1 MRRSTHHSRPAP
13 RRRQDTVSRHALLQ
27 MPRCCG
33 YGDRR
38 RGADRQ
44 LVFDQRTMRLPE
56 ACAHQHGDMLGDM
69 SRWLLSSLHT
79 DAPSLSSV
87 FQSCVTLVPQT
98 SVLVFTH
105 LLRPYLSL
113 AHYESHIKQTTA
125 THAHRL
131 STLWLTAGI
140 SYPNDRLAPA
150 ISHPNNRLT
159 FCTPRSFMLN
169 NTLTRV
175 PHHTTR
181 LALSHNYDHPTTSM
195 PPTQH
200 FFVIFSLRLHAF
212 AEACNILNQLMA
224 TLLQRRPKPKVSI
237 KRNTAPQPQTLSP
250 HLLRLEHEVHHS
262 CLRPCIHSHVTH
274 TADSRALGELQGPS
288 GCRVTVAQLL
298 NPLMNT

>member
-27 MPRCCG
+27 MPRCG
-33 YGDRR
+33 GHEDRR

-56 ACAHQHGDMLGDM
+56 ACAHQHGDTLGDM

-98 SVLVFTH
+98 TVLVFTH

-159 FCTPRSFMLN
+159 FCMPRSFMLN

-181 LALSHNYDHPTTSM
+181 LALSTTM
-195 PPTQH
+195 IIPRQARH
-200 FFVIFSLRLHAF
+200 R
-212 AEACNILNQLMA
+212 
-224 TLLQRRPKPKVSI
+224 
-237 KRNTAPQPQTLSP
+237 RNTSLSSSHYDCMRLPKHVTYLTSSWQLCFRGVRSQKCRSNEIQP
-250 HLLRLEHEVHHS
+250 HS
-262 CLRPCIHSHVTH
+262 LKRCLYICTPRTRSTSLMPTPRIHSHVTH